1 MAKRNNRYFQMRK
14 VMSFVLLGDLAAFI
28 LYLIGAALGIGW
40 LKVLTSIITILVSLL
55 SLGYLYL
62 TQEIFKKRSLWMTSA
77 AIAILFCVL
86 YSLVLNFPCPAP
98 SPEDIHI
105 SI

>member
-14 VMSFVLLGDLAAFI
+14 VMSFVLLGDFAAFI

-40 LKVLTSIITILVSLL
+40 LKILTSIITILVSLL

-62 TQEIFKKRSLWMTSA
+62 TQEIFKKRSLWMTA
-77 AIAILFCVL
+77 AALAILFSVL
-86 YSLVLNFPCPAP
+86 YSLALNFPCPAP

-105 SI
+105 EI